1 MLDLL
6 SPSDFRAVSRGL
18 LGTLS
23 SSRHNVIVQRT
34 GTDSLDAGLRATYS
48 CVLTPAEECFSV
60 TDGFILETMLSQT
73 QLCLRHTR
81 NQSLGV
87 FLYLKVF
94 DISFILDIWS

>member
-81 NQSLGV
+81 
-87 FLYLKVF
+87 
-94 DISFILDIWS
+94 ISPLELFFI

>member
-23 SSRHNVIVQRT
+23 SSHHVIVQRT
-34 GTDSLDAGLRATYS
+34 GTDLLDAGLRATYS

-60 TDGFILETMLSQT
+60 TDGFILETMQTQT

-81 NQSLGV
+81 NQSLGA